1 MNHARRFAVMQK
13 FRVVIPARYASMRL
27 PGKPLAEIA
36 GLPMIVHVYRRAIA
50 SGAADVLIATDD
62 ERIAAAVRAHGARV
76 EMTAASHQSGTD
88 RIAEVA
94 ERLNWRGDDIVVNV
108 QGDEPLIPPSVIEQV
123 AGLLAEHPGASIA
136 TLTTPLAH
144 AGEFVDS
151 NTAKVVVDRAGYAM
165 YFSRAS
171 IPHPREGG
179 VPPGVRRHV
188 GLYAYR
194 VDSLRV
200 LASTPVCELEA
211 IEKLEQLRALWLG
224 LKIVVADA
232 CEAPPGGVDTPADLE
247 AVRALVAGT
256 V

>member
-1 MNHARRFAVMQK
+1 MQN

-36 GLPMIVHVYRRAIA
+36 GLPMIVHVYRRAVA
-50 SGAADVLIATDD
+50 SGAAEVLIATDD
-62 ERIAAAVRAHGARV
+62 DRIAAAASAHGARV
-76 EMTAASHQSGTD
+76 EMTAARHQSGTD

-94 ERLNWRGDDIVVNV
+94 ERLQWRDEDIVVNV
-108 QGDEPLIPPSVIEQV
+108 QGDEPLIPPAVIEQV
-123 AGLLAEHPGASIA
+123 ANLLAANAEASIA
-136 TLTTPLAH
+136 TLTTRLAH
-144 AGEFVDS
+144 AGEFVDA
-151 NTAKVVVDRAGYAM
+151 NTAKVVVDRAGHAM
-165 YFSRAS
+165 YFSRAP

-179 VPPGVRRHV
+179 IPPGVRRHV

-200 LASTPVCELEA
+200 LASTAVCQLEE

-224 LKIVVADA
+224 MKIVVADA

-247 AVRALVAGT
+247 AVRAQVASRG
-256 V
+256 